1 MTKDGKNLTILAGC
15 QGLMMTANSLLVTTS
30 ALVGFAL
37 AENKSMATIPLALVF
52 LAAMITT
59 IPASM
64 MMKRIGRRNGFMIG
78 VSFGILGAVISSW
91 SIMKMDF
98 VLYSFGVTLFGVSN
112 GFGGYYR
119 FAAAD
124 GVAVDRRSTA
134 ISLVLAG
141 GIIAAFIGPNMASW
155 TRDLIGSMAFI
166 GSYVSLVVVFIISML
181 LLLFL
186 DIKQVDEEHSS
197 KNVRSI
203 WAIARQPA
211 YIIAVL
217 SALSGF
223 GAMSL
228 IMTATPLAMHAG
240 KHYFSDTAFVIQWH
254 MFAMYAPSFVT
265 GWLIRKFGL
274 LNIMLA
280 GVMLIFVCVA
290 LNTNGNSLIHYWSGL
305 FLLGIGWNFLFIGGT
320 TLLTETYTE
329 PEKAKAQALND
340 FLIFSNVSFAALCAG
355 LVHHS
360 FGWLVVNYSVLPLL
374 TIVVFSIAWLK
385 LKNKRQIIWSEN

>member
-1 MTKDGKNLTILAGC
+1 MTKDNKNLTILAAC

-37 AENKSMATIPLALVF
+37 ADNKSMATVPLALVF

-64 MMKRIGRRNGFMIG
+64 LMKRIGRRNGFIIG
-78 VSFGILGAVISSW
+78 AGFGVLGAIISSW

-98 VLYSFGVTLFGVSN
+98 MLYSFGITLFGISN

-124 GVAVDRRSTA
+124 GVTVDRRSTA

-141 GIIAAFIGPNMASW
+141 GVIAAFLGPNMASW

-166 GSYVSLVVVFIISML
+166 GSYVSLSIVFIIALL

-186 DIKQVDEEHSS
+186 DIKQVDEDRSSEH
-197 KNVRSI
+197 VRSI
-203 WAIARQPA
+203 WNIARQPT

-228 IMTATPLAMHAG
+228 IMTATPLAMHTG
-240 KHYFSDTAFVIQWH
+240 KHFFTDTAFVIQWH

-265 GWLIRKFGL
+265 GRLIRKFGL
-274 LNIMLA
+274 LNIMLT
-280 GVMLIFVCVA
+280 GVMFIFVCVA
-290 LNTNGNSLIHYWSGL
+290 LNTNGNSLAHYWTGL

-320 TLLTETYTE
+320 TLLTETYSE

-355 LVHHS
+355 LIHHS
-360 FGWLVVNYSVLPLL
+360 FGWMVVNYSVLPLL
-374 TIVVFSIAWLK
+374 TIVVFSITWLK
-385 LKNKRQIIWSEN
+385 LKNKRQVVWSEN

>member
-1 MTKDGKNLTILAGC
+1 MTKDNKNLTILASC
-15 QGLMMTANSLLVTTS
+15 QGLMMTANSLLVATS
-30 ALVGFAL
+30 ALVGLAL

-64 MMKRIGRRNGFMIG
+64 LMRRIGRRNGFLIG
-78 VSFGILGAVISSW
+78 ACFGILGAVISSW
-91 SIMKMDF
+91 AILKMDF
-98 VLYSFGVTLFGVSN
+98 IIFSIGVTLFGVSN
-112 GFGGYYR
+112 GFGGFYR

-124 GVAVDRRSTA
+124 GVADDRKSTA

-141 GIIAAFIGPNMASW
+141 GVIAAFTGPNMASW
-155 TRDLIGSMAFI
+155 TRDLIGSMAFT
-166 GSYVSLVVVFIISML
+166 GSYISLVVVFIIAML

-186 DIKQVDEEHSS
+186 DIKQVDEARGNE
-197 KNVRSI
+197 NVRPI
-203 WAIARQPA
+203 WKIARQPA

-217 SALSGF
+217 GALSGF

-240 KHYFSDTAFVIQWH
+240 NHIFTDTAFVIQWH
-254 MFAMYAPSFVT
+254 IFAMYAPSFVT
-265 GWLIRKFGL
+265 GRLIQKFGL
-274 LNIMLA
+274 LNIMLT
-280 GVMLIFVCVA
+280 GVILMFGCVA
-290 LNTNGNSLIHYWSGL
+290 LNTSGDSLAHYWIGL

-329 PEKAKAQALND
+329 AEKAKAQGLND
-340 FLIFSNVSFAALCAG
+340 FFIFTNVSFAALSAG
-355 LVHHS
+355 LVHHY

-374 TIVVFSIAWLK
+374 TIVLFSISWLK
-385 LKNKRQIIWSEN
+385 FKNNRQIVLSHN

>member
-1 MTKDGKNLTILAGC
+1 
-15 QGLMMTANSLLVTTS
+15 MMTANSLLVTTS

-52 LAAMITT
+52 LGAMVTT

-64 MMKRIGRRNGFMIG
+64 LMKRIGRRNGFMIG
-78 VSFGILGAVISSW
+78 ACFGILGAIISSW
-91 SIMKMDF
+91 AVLKMDF
-98 VLYSFGVTLFGVSN
+98 MLYGIGVTLFGVSN

-124 GVAVDRRSTA
+124 GVAVDRRSRA

-141 GIIAAFIGPNMASW
+141 GVIAAFIGPNMASW
-155 TRDLIGSMAFI
+155 TRDLIGSAAFT
-166 GSYVSLVVVFIISML
+166 GSYISLVAVFIMAML

-186 DIKQVDEEHSS
+186 DIKQVDEEWDN
-197 KNVRSI
+197 KNARSI
-203 WAIARQPA
+203 WIIARQPA

-217 SALSGF
+217 SVLAGF

-228 IMTATPLAMHAG
+228 IMTATPLAMHASR
-240 KHYFSDTAFVIQWH
+240 HNFTDTAFVIQWH
-254 MFAMYAPSFVT
+254 IFAMYAPSFVT
-265 GWLIRKFGL
+265 GKLIEKFGL

-280 GVMLIFVCVA
+280 GVMLIFVCIA
-290 LNTNGNSLIHYWSGL
+290 LNTSGNSLAHYWTGL
-305 FLLGIGWNFLFIGGT
+305 FLLGIGWNFLFVGGT

-329 PEKAKAQALND
+329 SEKSKAQALND

-355 LVHHS
+355 AIHNN
-360 FGWLVVNYSVLPLL
+360 FGWSIVNYSVLPLL
-374 TIVVFSIAWLK
+374 TIVIFSIVWLK
-385 LKNKRQIIWSEN
+385 LKNNRQVIWSEN